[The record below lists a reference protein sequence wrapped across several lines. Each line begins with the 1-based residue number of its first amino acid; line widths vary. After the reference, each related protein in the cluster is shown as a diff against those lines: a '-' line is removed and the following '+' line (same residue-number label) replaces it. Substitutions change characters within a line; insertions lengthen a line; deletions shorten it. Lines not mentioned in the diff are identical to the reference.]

1 MAFHN
6 LKPSLSING
15 KTANALRACLLATL
29 VAASIF
35 PSQAQAPGDLRIA
48 LVIGNAAYAGKA
60 ALVNPGNDAQAMSET
75 LRGLGFTVVEVRD
88 GSKAQMQEAIAKVK
102 ASLQGKQAIGMLYYA
117 GHGLQVDWRNYMVP
131 IDAKMSKASEVPEQ
145 TVELGQVIDA
155 FKAAGNRMNI
165 VVLDACR
172 DNPFEGTSSA
182 KGLAQLDAP
191 PGTFLAYAT
200 APGNVAEDGDAK
212 SSNGLYTQFLLQE
225 LKKPS
230 AKIEDVFKRVRL
242 NVRQK
247 SEGRQ
252 IPWESTS
259 LEQDFYF
266 DAGGAS
272 KPQPSDGQAAFRI
285 QRTIWE
291 SLKDSREPSDLVE
304 FLKSFPSGYFSEVAQ
319 FRLDQINKPKIAMLP
334 AQGST
339 TPPLLPGE
347 SPWRVGDTRTW
358 REQAQEYPGRKV
370 DFVNKSVIT
379 KFEGNAM
386 YSQASF
392 DGWGRPTSVPTISD
406 LRGNPVSNPDIKFSV
421 ATQFLPAE
429 YKVGNSWKFG
439 LETETEAGNHFRDY
453 QAKITAREV
462 IKSAVGDTE
471 VFRIE
476 IFMQRSDG
484 VQERSTSWMSPTA
497 LGTIKRERKL
507 YNRGRLIYSSET
519 DILSFTRSS
528 S

>member
-1 MAFHN
+1 MMS
-6 LKPSLSING
+6 KWYPSKRRIAAS
-15 KTANALRACLLATL
+15 LRAVAAT
-29 VAASIF
+29 AIFCASIF

-60 ALVNPGNDAQAMSET
+60 ALTNPGNDAKAMSET

-88 GSKAQMQEAIAKVK
+88 GSKGQMQEAIAKVK

-172 DNPFEGTSSA
+172 DNPFEGTSTG

-259 LEQDFYF
+259 LEQDFFF
-266 DAGGAS
+266 DQAAS
-272 KPQPSDGQAAFRI
+272 AKASGSDGQAAFRI
-285 QRTIWE
+285 QRTLWD
-291 SLKDSREPSDLVE
+291 SLKESTNSADLIE
-304 FLKSFPSGYFSEVAQ
+304 FLKSFPSGYFSELAQ
-319 FRLDQINKPKIAMLP
+319 FRLDQISKPRITAVAP
-334 AQGST
+334 QGSL
-339 TPPLLPGE
+339 TPQLAPGE
-347 SPWRVGDTRTW
+347 SPFKVGDAKTIRIKQW
-358 REQAQEYPGRKV
+358 ERSGRNV
-370 DFVNKSVIT
+370 DFVNRYVIT
-379 KFEGNAM
+379 KIDDNAI
-386 YSQASF
+386 YGQ
-392 DGWGRPTSVPTISD
+392 DELDDWGQPTTVPTVSD
-406 LRGNPVSNPDIKFSV
+406 LRGNPISNPTIKFSSPL
-421 ATQFLPAE
+421 QYFPAE
-429 YKVGNSWKFG
+429 YRVGYQWKYA
-439 LETETEAGNHFRDY
+439 LETETSAGRHFREY
-453 QAKITAREV
+453 ISRVAAREAL
-462 IKSAVGDTE
+462 KSAIGE
-471 VFRIE
+471 VEVYRIE
-476 IFMQRSDG
+476 TTAKRSDG
-484 VQERSTSWMSPTA
+484 AQEVITAWISPTA
-497 LGTIKRERKL
+497 IGTVKLERKL
-507 YNRGRLIYSSET
+507 YNKGTLVFSALREIQ
-519 DILSFTRSS
+519 SFKVGGA
-528 S
+528 